1 MDRESIV
8 FALWWTGEE
17 EAFKPI
23 SLLAAWPLCPLYIT
37 ILVLLV
43 SERTCLLDIFIKM
56 KSCDCFRQAQQY
68 YFPIRFDLGH
78 GSWSNQ
84 RAKLTP
90 LAPEKSS
97 IITNCFPQRSITS
110 GVTVDSSWVQLLQ
123 TVHNTCAALNRVFLI
138 GFWFPCLL
146 NHVMRRTKCWKNLA
160 SSQNITLQERQIMC
174 KFRSPYAIM
183 HLVGLTPQP
192 ALTHTCSLISHLS
205 CPRPAT
211 HIIRAP
217 HHMATWVRC
226 TRERNLV
233 LLSSSKGIG
242 YWQGKSKVWRLGYRW
257 FNKIRCCLNLSR
269 SFFLPV
275 VTCRRCLTALL
286 F

>member
-90 LAPEKSS
+90 LAQRKVQLLG
-97 IITNCFPQRSITS
+97 IVFPQRSITS

-183 HLVGLTPQP
+183 HLVGLTPP
-192 ALTHTCSLISHLS
+192 ACTHTYMQPHQSPLMPH
-205 CPRPAT
+205 AGHT
-211 HIIRAP
+211 H
-217 HHMATWVRC
+217 
-226 TRERNLV
+226 N
-233 LLSSSKGIG
+233 SSSTSHGHMSSLHKREESCAAIII
-242 YWQGKSKVWRLGYRW
+242 QRNRILARQK
-257 FNKIRCCLNLSR
+257 
-269 SFFLPV
+269 
-275 VTCRRCLTALL
+275 
-286 F
+286 